1 MSRENVEK
9 LRAAY
14 EAFSRGDFDGFLR
27 YVDPDVVLNPGVTA
41 PDAQAQYL
49 GRQALRE
56 FFVTIAAGPWEAVI
70 VEPQEMIE
78 TEDGRVLCVERWR
91 FQGRDGLELER
102 KLSSLFTFREG
113 LIVRIDGFTDRA
125 EALEAVGLRE

>member
-1 MSRENVEK
+1 MSREKVEK

-14 EAFSRGDFDGFLR
+14 DAFSRGDFDGFLR
-27 YVDPDVVLNPGVTA
+27 YVDSDVVLNPGVTA

-70 VEPQEMIE
+70 VEPQEVFE

-91 FQGRDGLELER
+91 FQGRGGIELER
-102 KLSSLFTFREG
+102 ELASLFSFREG
-113 LIVRIDGFTDRA
+113 LIFRIDGFTDKA

>member
-1 MSRENVEK
+1 MEK

-14 EAFSRGDFDGFLR
+14 EAFSRGNFDGFLR

-70 VEPQEMIE
+70 VEPLEMIE
-78 TEDGRVLCVERWR
+78 TEDDRVLCVERWR
-91 FQGRDGLELER
+91 FQGRDGIELER
-102 KLSSLFTFREG
+102 ELSSLFTFREG
-113 LIVRIDGFTDRA
+113 LIFRIEGFTDRG